1 MENGMET
8 VTVTY
13 SAEEQKEMKAIR
25 ARYMPEEKKTLTDL
39 EKARAIDARVERK
52 GLRVGVLLGIAGTL
66 VMGLGMSMSM
76 VWNLMIPGIAVGLLG
91 IAGVV
96 MAWPVYQ
103 KVVRKERSRA
113 ADEIM
118 RLTAEE

>member
-52 GLRVGVLLGIAGTL
+52 GLRAGV
-66 VMGLGMSMSM
+66 
-76 VWNLMIPGIAVGLLG
+76 LLG

>member
-1 MENGMET
+1 MFLFCYINPDIILT
-8 VTVTY
+8 V
-13 SAEEQKEMKAIR
+13 SIIGLLDQIK
-25 ARYMPEEKKTLTDL
+25 
-39 EKARAIDARVERK
+39 RVERK
-52 GLRVGVLLGIAGTL
+52 GLRAG
-66 VMGLGMSMSM
+66 M
-76 VWNLMIPGIAVGLLG
+76 LLG
-91 IAGVV
+91 IAGVI

>member
-1 MENGMET
+1 M
-8 VTVTY
+8 
-13 SAEEQKEMKAIR
+13 
-25 ARYMPEEKKTLTDL
+25 
-39 EKARAIDARVERK
+39 
-52 GLRVGVLLGIAGTL
+52 LLGIAGTL

>member
-1 MENGMET
+1 
-8 VTVTY
+8 
-13 SAEEQKEMKAIR
+13 
-25 ARYMPEEKKTLTDL
+25 
-39 EKARAIDARVERK
+39 VERK
-52 GLRVGVLLGIAGTL
+52 GLRAG
-66 VMGLGMSMSM
+66 M
-76 VWNLMIPGIAVGLLG
+76 LLG

>member
-1 MENGMET
+1 
-8 VTVTY
+8 
-13 SAEEQKEMKAIR
+13 MKAIR
-25 ARYMPEEKKTLTDL
+25 ARYMPEEKKTLTAL
-39 EKARAIDARVERK
+39 EKARAIAARVERK
-52 GLRVGVLLGIAGTL
+52 GLRAGVLLGIAGTL

-103 KVVRKERSRA
+103 KVVRKEAGQRMKSCA
-113 ADEIM
+113 
-118 RLTAEE
+118 

>member
-1 MENGMET
+1 M
-8 VTVTY
+8 
-13 SAEEQKEMKAIR
+13 
-25 ARYMPEEKKTLTDL
+25 
-39 EKARAIDARVERK
+39 ERK
-52 GLRVGVLLGIAGTL
+52 GLRAGVLLGIAGTL

>member
-1 MENGMET
+1 M
-8 VTVTY
+8 
-13 SAEEQKEMKAIR
+13 
-25 ARYMPEEKKTLTDL
+25 
-39 EKARAIDARVERK
+39 
-52 GLRVGVLLGIAGTL
+52 LLGIAGTL

-103 KVVRKERSRA
+103 KVVRKEAGQRMKSCA
-113 ADEIM
+113 
-118 RLTAEE
+118 

>member
-1 MENGMET
+1 MRMET

-25 ARYMPEEKKTLTDL
+25 ARYMSEEKKTLTDL

-52 GLRVGVLLGIAGTL
+52 GLRAGV
-66 VMGLGMSMSM
+66 
-76 VWNLMIPGIAVGLLG
+76 LLG

>member
-1 MENGMET
+1 M
-8 VTVTY
+8 
-13 SAEEQKEMKAIR
+13 
-25 ARYMPEEKKTLTDL
+25 
-39 EKARAIDARVERK
+39 
-52 GLRVGVLLGIAGTL
+52 LLGIAGTL

-103 KVVRKERSRA
+103 KVVRKEA
-113 ADEIM
+113 G
-118 RLTAEE
+118 

>member
-1 MENGMET
+1 M
-8 VTVTY
+8 
-13 SAEEQKEMKAIR
+13 
-25 ARYMPEEKKTLTDL
+25 
-39 EKARAIDARVERK
+39 ERK
-52 GLRVGVLLGIAGTL
+52 GLRAGVLLGIAGTL

-113 ADEIM
+113 ADEII
-118 RLTAEE
+118 RLTAKE

>member
-1 MENGMET
+1 M
-8 VTVTY
+8 
-13 SAEEQKEMKAIR
+13 
-25 ARYMPEEKKTLTDL
+25 
-39 EKARAIDARVERK
+39 ERK
-52 GLRVGVLLGIAGTL
+52 GLRAGVLLGIAGTL

-103 KVVRKERSRA
+103 KVVRKEAGQRMKSCA
-113 ADEIM
+113 
-118 RLTAEE
+118 